1 MMNTKNM
8 FFWALCL
15 ILISSCANLVPYSEA
30 LKNQYH
36 LSDAEIPKIQF
47 YNSSDIVLYKEV
59 TNGGIPT
66 VQGGKIK
73 IIDGRQVEEITIK
86 GITKGIALKN
96 PLMGNNMGVSFEIN
110 DSYFLTFGENPKFNN
125 KYCLLASNW
134 KNDIGEVSYNGEK
147 YRTPSSSGRVYL
159 MVNVKKLQ
167 KMDTK
172 TRVASGRKVK

>member
-1 MMNTKNM
+1 MMKEKFLM
-8 FFWALCL
+8 LFSACAMLF
-15 ILISSCANLVPYSEA
+15 SSCANLIPYSEA

-36 LSDAEIPKIQF
+36 LTDADIPKIQF
-47 YNSSDIVLYKEV
+47 YNSAEIVLYKEV

-96 PLMGNNMGVSFEIN
+96 PLMGTNMGVSFEIN

-134 KNDIGEVSYNGEK
+134 KNDMGEVTYNGEK
-147 YRTPSSSGRVYL
+147 YRTPSASGKVCL
-159 MVNVKKLQ
+159 LVNVKKLQ